1 MSLINSK
8 HVYSIFSP
16 SPSINC
22 FCMWTTFYKH
32 LHARAGFLV
41 DKFGKYKPVVVMSLL
56 LNAMFHHSLMLIPQQ
71 EIPGTVPNAYVM
83 KHPVTGNVEV
93 RLRIQKEID
102 ERSSLFP
109 IWSFRRQVWWSP
121 CPSRECPDSEEL
133 DIVVDQCLDH
143 CLLLEQNPKIEIIAP
158 PTKAPLLGPKEDN
171 GEIDDLNFHL
181 SKRKHKDPSKVHHHN
196 TTTTTTTSKF
206 KPIFNQQKSKYYSP
220 TSL

>member
-1 MSLINSK
+1 MFLL
-8 HVYSIFSP
+8 YFL
-16 SPSINC
+16 SINC
-22 FCMWTTFYKH
+22 FCILTR
-32 LHARAGFLV
+32 ARRV
-41 DKFGKYKPVVVMSLL
+41 FGWWIWQIQTGCC
-56 LNAMFHHSLMLIPQQ
+56 HELIAKCN
-71 EIPGTVPNAYVM
+71 VPSFIDVNST
-83 KHPVTGNVEV
+83 TGNSGHRTKCIRHETSGYGQCWGKIDNTS
-93 RLRIQKEID
+93 RIQ
-102 ERSSLFP
+102 RSSLFT
-109 IWSFRRQVWWSP
+109 IWTFRRQVWWSP

-220 TSL
+220 TSLQRQRENPRKMN